1 VSVEN
6 INSNTIVESTI
17 TIGEIRSLLKNER
30 LIPFIGAGLS
40 KNLGLPN
47 WEGLIQILADDL
59 DLSPREFDI
68 KGDFLQF
75 AEYYILVKGSVEEFK
90 QMMHRYLHPSEE
102 AIINSPIYNTL
113 VDLRFPII
121 YTTNFDDI
129 IERAYALKKVK
140 YHAISDLPDLISYP
154 KHTPQIVKIHGT
166 YNDDSGIVL
175 TESHFFDRLEFENA
189 IDIKFKHDLLGNTMM
204 FLGYSFRDINIRY
217 RIYEMMKFKQQ
228 AHADSEGRPTAILID
243 FNIGRVRKKVLSAR
257 GIPFV
262 ELCSDNKGRRVAE
275 FLQLLR

>member
-1 VSVEN
+1 MAALSKQSE
-6 INSNTIVESTI
+6 TIVDTSI
-17 TIGEIRSLLKNER
+17 TIGRIRDLLKGER

-90 QMMHRYLHPSEE
+90 QTMHRYLHPTDE
-102 AIINSPIYNTL
+102 AIIKSPIYNTL
-113 VDLRFPII
+113 VELRFPII

-129 IERAYALKKVK
+129 IERAYRLKGIK
-140 YHAISDLPDLISYP
+140 YHSISDLPDLLSYP
-154 KHTPQIVKIHGT
+154 KRVPQIVKIHGT

-189 IDIKFKHDLLGNTMM
+189 IDIKFKHDLLANTMM
-204 FLGYSFRDINIRY
+204 FLGYSFRDLNIRY
-217 RIYEMMKFKQQ
+217 RIYEMMKFKQRAQ
-228 AHADSEGRPTAILID
+228 ADQPEAPTAIFVD
-243 FNIGRVRKKVLSAR
+243 FKIGRVRKKVLSAR
-257 GIPFV
+257 GIPYV
-262 ELCSDNKGRRVAE
+262 ELNHDNKGRRVAE
-275 FLQLLR
+275 FLDLLR